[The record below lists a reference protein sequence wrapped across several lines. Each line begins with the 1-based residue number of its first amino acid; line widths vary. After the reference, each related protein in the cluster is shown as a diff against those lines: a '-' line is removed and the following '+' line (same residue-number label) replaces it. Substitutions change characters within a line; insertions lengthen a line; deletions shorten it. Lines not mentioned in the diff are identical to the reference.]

1 MDCFNKITEDLPA
14 PDDTIDEPTTLTQPQ
29 APPEPPAEPY
39 APSKQQ
45 QNVFFSVCRL
55 DSP

>member
-1 MDCFNKITEDLPA
+1 MDCFNKITEDLPS

-45 QNVFFSVCRL
+45 RNVFFSVC
-55 DSP
+55 